1 MERFY
6 DVTVNGQA
14 MRLGLHSTT
23 VVPDGNRARIEVHAD
38 AETLTET
45 LPADAVLYFDAAAQ
59 AARSALASVA
69 MAHLYPDQSY
79 EEIMRRREAAQ
90 HKPLH

>member
-6 DVTVNGQA
+6 DVTVNGQVR
-14 MRLGLHSTT
+14 RLGLHSTT
-23 VVPDGNRARIEVHAD
+23 VVAEGNRVRIELHPD

-45 LPADAVLYFDAAAQ
+45 LPADVGLQFDA

-69 MAHLYPDQSY
+69 IAQLYPDQSY

-90 HKPLH
+90 HNLLP